1 MQRTSQKSRIHDHC
15 VLVLNR
21 NWQAIAIISPA
32 DAFSH
37 MATENADAL
46 DIDGDKQMSPVS
58 WKDWLNLEVREND
71 LAIGTATGSVRAP
84 TIIILKRY
92 AKVPFFKPK
101 LCLKALWLRDG
112 GICQYSGK
120 QLKFSE
126 ASIDHVM
133 PVSRGGP
140 TTWENCVLAEKMLNS
155 RKGAKTPQ
163 EAGLRLRKKPIE
175 PKPIPITLTL
185 KNTRGIPE
193 WNFFLSLTAA

>member
-1 MQRTSQKSRIHDHC
+1 MPRPSTKSRIHDPC

-46 DIDGDKQMSPVS
+46 DIEGEKNMSPVS
-58 WKDWLNLEVREND
+58 WKDWLELEVREHD
-71 LAIGTATGSVRAP
+71 LSIGTAKGSVRAP

-112 GICQYSGK
+112 GICQYSGR

-155 RKGAKTPQ
+155 KKGAQTPK
-163 EAGLRLRKKPIE
+163 EAGLRLLKKPIK
-175 PKPIPITLTL
+175 PRPIPVTLTL
-185 KNTRGIPE
+185 KNTKGIPE
-193 WNFFLSLTAA
+193 WNYFLSRNAA